1 MGVMIACQITVIIPG
16 IMAHFF
22 VGATAGV
29 YGNSTGGR
37 RGAAIGGFVAG
48 VIMSVLPELFLP
60 YIGQFATEHVTF
72 PEPDIGL
79 VGLILGKYIK
89 RVGPWGMLTILIGII
104 IIIILIPEMLVNR
117 EEGEEWYQY
126 GMKPEKKQEKSKAEK
141 NKTNNNKQQKN
152 KSRKN
157 RKPQGKKQLNQ
168 E

>member
-37 RGAAIGGFVAG
+37 RGAVLGGFVAG

-126 GMKPEKKQEKSKAEK
+126 GMKPEKNKKNNPRK
-141 NKTNNNKQQKN
+141 NK
-152 KSRKN
+152 
-157 RKPQGKKQLNQ
+157 KPQGKNK
-168 E
+168 

>member
-1 MGVMIACQITVIIPG
+1 MIACQITVIIPG

-37 RGAAIGGFVAG
+37 RGAALGGFVAG

-126 GMKPEKKQEKSKAEK
+126 GMKPEKNKPRK
-141 NKTNNNKQQKN
+141 NK
-152 KSRKN
+152 
-157 RKPQGKKQLNQ
+157 KPQGKNK
-168 E
+168 